1 MRREVTTVHRDTP
14 LAEIEAA
21 LIDGQT
27 GRLPVVDHD
36 GVLLGLVTRTD
47 VLRQHKLYGEVGMGP
62 RRVR

>member
-36 GVLLGLVTRTD
+36 GVLLVHD
-47 VLRQHKLYGEVGMGP
+47 VLHQGFGLEGF
-62 RRVR
+62 